1 MTPSHKHKVDAM
13 TPMKFIKPHI
23 DEFKKLIGSSF
34 VERHHNKCDPSGY
47 HDEWENVDYQK
58 TGIKSDFIRLLK
70 VKIKSGHSYSIGFAF
85 SYLDKSLE
93 ESSVKLSIRE
103 GHQNTEAA
111 VYLCSL
117 EMPVIDFKDKLK
129 KVNKVLESSA
139 DRLDYK
145 TIIESLTHE
154 FCQHLSN
161 KNLARIDLS
170 SPYLKRQV
178 YSTEISS
185 EI

>member
-1 MTPSHKHKVDAM
+1 M
-13 TPMKFIKPHI
+13 TPMKFLKPQI

-34 VERHHNKCDPSGY
+34 IERCHNKCDSSGY
-47 HDEWENVDYQK
+47 HDEWENIDYPK
-58 TGIKSDFIRLLK
+58 AGIESDFIRLLK

-111 VYLCSL
+111 VYLCGL
-117 EMPVIDFKDKLK
+117 ELPVIEFKDKLK

-145 TIIESLTHE
+145 TILESLTHE

-161 KNLARIDLS
+161 KSLASIDLS
-170 SPYLKRQV
+170 STHLKRRV
-178 YSTEISS
+178 CSTGIAREI
-185 EI
+185 